1 LKRPIDIERLLVW
14 AYREELAKLDFL
26 ASGASSFWCG
36 FAELGTK
43 VFSGGGNSLQ
53 SYAAIIGDGVHPD
66 AEAVHR
72 EVCALG
78 QFQPDWEE
86 PEALLSDMPAEV
98 QALAASAV
106 KGFRVQ
112 LDVLVLR
119 CARLGTR
126 PDWHAD
132 GVPQKR
138 ARRSERTGQ
147 PAWFVMEDVP
157 VFAGR
162 VQVGSERREVD
173 GFDRTARR
181 PKPGAYKK
189 YVYEPDPALLV
200 DRRAEYCCWHAGL
213 ERLAESLSGGL
224 SEHEALRPAAEALP
238 WEGERKPQRRIL
250 PALRAH
256 AA

>member
-1 LKRPIDIERLLVW
+1 MR
-14 AYREELAKLDFL
+14 
-26 ASGASSFWCG
+26 
-36 FAELGTK
+36 T
-43 VFSGGGNSLQ
+43 GGGSGLQ

-72 EVCALG
+72 EVCALRE
-78 QFQPDWEE
+78 FQPDCEE
-86 PEALLSDMPAEV
+86 PEALLSDMPAEI
-98 QALAASAV
+98 QAIAATAV

-147 PAWFVMEDVP
+147 PAWFVAEAFPIYSSGVK
-157 VFAGR
+157 
-162 VQVGSERREVD
+162 VGTERREVD
-173 GFDRTARR
+173 GFDRVSRR
-181 PKPGAYKK
+181 PKPGAYQK

-213 ERLAESLSGGL
+213 ERLAESLAGRL
-224 SEHEALRPAAEALP
+224 SDHEALRPAIGPMP
-238 WEGERKPQRRIL
+238 WEETDRRERRIL